1 MMITE
6 EGPKRGSRSKWAMFY
21 FFYFY
26 FFFPIAT
33 KLQLIYN
40 LLHSCIY
47 RNYGVFFSSQGLG
60 AIKLSP

>member
-26 FFFPIAT
+26 FFFNLVQIILG
-33 KLQLIYN
+33 LQVTTTQNAFILT
-40 LLHSCIY
+40 SCK
-47 RNYGVFFSSQGLG
+47 Q
-60 AIKLSP
+60 